1 MILLV
6 HCCAMA
12 VFSDTESSE
21 DRRFVS
27 GLLEFDVFVL
37 FENCELSEGCSLN
50 FTSALLVSLWLV

>member
-1 MILLV
+1 
-6 HCCAMA
+6 MA